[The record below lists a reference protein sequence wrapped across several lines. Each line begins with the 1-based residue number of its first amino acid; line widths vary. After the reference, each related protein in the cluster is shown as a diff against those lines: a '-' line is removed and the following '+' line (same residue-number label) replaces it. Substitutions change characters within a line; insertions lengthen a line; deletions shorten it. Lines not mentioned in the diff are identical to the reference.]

1 MNIVI
6 CWRRA
11 VLMALLLIFAF
22 YPIGARQTGQTGQTE
37 KPRQSGEISGRV
49 VTEDGNGVP
58 NVMVNLFPA
67 STGTEG
73 RGQMAGRVST
83 VITDEEGKFRFADLA
98 PRLYSVNVYQTGGYA
113 VQPSAASD
121 RRERRY
127 YRIGENP
134 TITLMKGG
142 VITGK
147 VTTVEGEPIVG
158 VYVIAVMVRDDEGF
172 KVRQGFGGRSR
183 MTDDRGIYRLY
194 GLAPGSYI
202 VYAGSANYT
211 QSPYS
216 GSIPTYHPSSTR
228 DTAAEVTVTNGSEAT
243 GVDIRYRDER
253 GYVVSG
259 TVSGGGETSQ
269 PYMLA
274 SVTLFNAATG
284 TVVSGTPVRPGESDN
299 GYAIG
304 GVGDGEYEIIARQGG
319 GNEETLSSLPRRV
332 TVKGADVTGI
342 ELKLA
347 PMASISGHVVLEKSE
362 NACEEKSRY
371 GVEEILLSARRDDK
385 VAGAAPSPQYFSND
399 VGVGDNGDFAI
410 RYLMA
415 GRYRFES
422 SLPGETWYVKS
433 ITNKS
438 AAPARRTA
446 AASKSPGE
454 IDISRAGI
462 TIKAGER
469 LTGLTVT
476 VSEGAA
482 SLRGKVVA
490 EAEGALIPNRVRIH
504 LVPAETAAADD
515 VLRYG
520 EALVGSD
527 RTFTFKNLAPGRYW
541 LLARI
546 ISNDEITD
554 RQTLLLVWDGSERGK
569 LRKEAEAKKSEIEL
583 KPCQRVTD
591 YTLKY

>member
-1 MNIVI
+1 
-6 CWRRA
+6 
-11 VLMALLLIFAF
+11 
-22 YPIGARQTGQTGQTE
+22 
-37 KPRQSGEISGRV
+37 
-49 VTEDGNGVP
+49 VP
-58 NVMVNLFPA
+58 NVRVNLFPA

-73 RGQMAGRVST
+73 RGQMAGRGST
-83 VITDEEGKFRFADLA
+83 VTTDEEGKFRFADLA
-98 PRLYSVNVYQTGGYA
+98 PRLYSVNVYQAGGYA

-127 YRIGENP
+127 YRIGENA
-134 TITLMKGG
+134 TITMLKGG

-158 VYVIAVMVRDDEGF
+158 VNVSAIMVRDAEGF
-172 KVRQGFGGRSR
+172 KVRQNSGGRAR

-202 VYAGSANYT
+202 VNVGAANYT

-216 GSIPTYHPSSTR
+216 GNIPTYHPSSTR

-269 PYMLA
+269 PYMLT
-274 SVTLFNAATG
+274 SVMLFNAANG
-284 TVVSGTPVRPGESDN
+284 TTVAGTPARHDESEN

-304 GVGDGEYEIIARQGG
+304 GVGDGEYEIVARRGAG
-319 GNEETLSSLPRRV
+319 ANEEGLSSLPRRV
-332 TVKGADVTGI
+332 TVKGADVTGV
-342 ELKLA
+342 ELRLV
-347 PMASISGHVVLEKSE
+347 PMASISGHVVLEKSQ
-362 NACEEKSRY
+362 NTCEDESKY
-371 GVEEILLSARRDDK
+371 GIEEILLSARRDDK
-385 VAGAAPSPQYFSND
+385 GPGATHVTQFFSND
-399 VGVGDNGDFAI
+399 VGIGDNGEFAI

-422 SLPGETWYVKS
+422 SLPGESLYVKS

-438 AAPARRTA
+438 TVPARRTA

-462 TIKAGER
+462 TIKAGEK
-469 LTGLTVT
+469 LTGLTVN

-482 SLRGKVVA
+482 SLRGKVIA
-490 EAEGALIPNRVRIH
+490 ETEGALIPGRLRIH

-520 EALVGSD
+520 ETMVGGD
-527 RTFTFKNLAPGRYW
+527 RTFTFKNLGPGRYW
-541 LLARI
+541 LLVSI
-546 ISNDEITD
+546 VSNDEITD
-554 RQTLLLVWDGSERGK
+554 RQTLPLAWDGTERAK
-569 LRKEAEAKKSEIEL
+569 LRKEAEAKRNEIEL
-583 KPCQRVTD
+583 KPCQRVAN